1 MTAAGTK
8 MMDKPPV
15 PPEAGGARAAPP
27 EGVERPGAPAIEAAG
42 VGKCF
47 RVYDRPIDR
56 LKQALWRRRSF
67 FREFWALRGVSLT
80 LRRGEA
86 LGVIGRNG
94 SGKSTLLQIIA
105 GTLAPTEGSVAVHG
119 KVAAL
124 LELGAGFNREFT
136 GRENVYVA
144 GALRGL
150 TRPQVDELYPAI
162 AEFADLGDFIDQP
175 VKTYSSGMYVRL
187 AFAVSAHVTPD
198 ILVVDEALAVGDV
211 FFQQKC
217 HRFMAD
223 RLRDTTRIMVSHDL
237 RAIAAHCERVVVL
250 DRGRVVFEG
259 PPREAIACYTG
270 LVHREHF
277 GASSP
282 APAQG
287 DVAGPNRAERRGD
300 IPWVTLRDDGR
311 AGPIVIERVA
321 VTDHADGPVGVLKPG
336 DEFACCYLVHA
347 REAIDNLIFGVM
359 VNDRLGN
366 PVCGDNSV
374 SLPDGLVSLPAPGRY
389 VVRLE
394 YRWPELHP
402 GDYTATFGV
411 GRGTDALR
419 HDILSWAQN
428 AVALRGVSP
437 HRPVHG
443 MFTNPLRRLEVTPV
457 DGR

>member
-8 MMDKPPV
+8 MRDKPPV
-15 PPEAGGARAAPP
+15 SPGAAGTRAAPP
-27 EGVERPGAPAIEAAG
+27 AAAGRAEGTAIAVTG

-56 LKQALWRRRSF
+56 LKQALWRRGSF
-67 FREFWALRGVSLT
+67 HREFWALRGVSLT

-105 GTLAPTEGSVAVHG
+105 GTLAPTQGTVEVHG

-150 TRPQVDELYPAI
+150 TAAQVDELYPAI
-162 AEFADLGDFIDQP
+162 AEFADIGDFIDQP

-187 AFAVSAHVTPD
+187 AFAVSAHVRPD

-237 RAIAAHCERVVVL
+237 RAIATHCERVIVL
-250 DRGRVVFEG
+250 DRGSLVFEG

-282 APAQG
+282 APKQG
-287 DVAGPNRAERRGD
+287 AVAGPNRAERRGD
-300 IPWVTLRDDGR
+300 IPWVALDEAGH
-311 AGPIVIERVA
+311 AGPIAIERVA
-321 VTDHADGPVGVLKPG
+321 VTDAADGPVGVIKPG

-347 REAIDNLIFGVM
+347 REALDNLIFGVM
-359 VNDRLGN
+359 INDRLGN

-374 SLPDGLVSLPAPGRY
+374 SLPDGLVSVPAPGRY
-389 VVRLE
+389 IVRLE
-394 YRWPELHP
+394 YRWPDLHP
-402 GDYTATFGV
+402 GDYTATFGI

-419 HDILSWAQN
+419 HDIVSWAQN
-428 AVALRGVSP
+428 AVAIRAVSP

-443 MFTNPLRRLEVTPV
+443 VFTNPLRRLEVTPV
-457 DGR
+457 DER